1 MNLAGCDF
9 CKFVNYEN
17 SDDIYLYE
25 VGNCA
30 CEPGYSYEHYV
41 MNRCILHFVI
51 RGKGRLVLEGREY
64 PVHEHQAF
72 FIPENT
78 HAFYQADWEDPWEYG
93 WFHVGGP
100 KVIPLLKQAGIH
112 CENPVFTPLSCAE
125 EIEALAFDTIRHHQ
139 REYYCIGNLYKLL
152 DYMITYSKDRV
163 EKPVDNSRQYVKN
176 VISYIQLNYT
186 DPIKIEAIAYACGLN
201 RSYLTRLFKEATGY
215 SLQEYLTN
223 YRMKMAAGL
232 LLETSLPI
240 QIIAAKVGYGDAF
253 TFTKAFKRHTG
264 KSPTEYRNTDGIAAE
279 T

>member
-41 MNRCILHFVI
+41 VNRCILHFVI

-264 KSPTEYRNTDGIAAE
+264 KSPTEYRNTTGIAAE

>member
-223 YRMKMAAGL
+223 YRMKVAAGL

-253 TFTKAFKRHTG
+253 TFAKAFKRHTG
-264 KSPTEYRNTDGIAAE
+264 KSPTEYRSSGGSITVD
-279 T
+279 

>member
-1 MNLAGCDF
+1 MDLAGCDF

-25 VGNCA
+25 VGTCA
-30 CEPGYSYEHYV
+30 CDPGYSYEHYV
-41 MNRCILHFVI
+41 VNRCILHFVV
-51 RGKGRLVLEGREY
+51 RGKGRLVLDGHEY

-78 HAFYQADWEDPWEYG
+78 HAFYQADREDPWEYV

-100 KVIPLLKQAGIH
+100 KVISLLKEAGIH
-112 CENPVFTPLSCAE
+112 RENPVFTPLSCVE
-125 EIEALAFDTIRHHQ
+125 EIETLAFDTIHHHQ

-163 EKPVDNSRQYVKN
+163 EKPAGSSRQYVKN

-186 DPIKIEAIAYACGLN
+186 DPIKIESIAYACGLN

-215 SLQEYLTN
+215 SLQEYLTI
-223 YRMKMAAGL
+223 YRMKVAAKL
-232 LLETSLPI
+232 LIESNLPV
-240 QIIAAKVGYGDAF
+240 QAIAGKVGYGDAF

-264 KSPTEYRNTDGIAAE
+264 KSPSEYRNTDGIAAG